1 MESEENDNDIIE
13 VVESKDLLKIPIT
26 YEEKNYLLKI
36 FPSKDNISIIFKL
49 EKEKAQTYYY
59 YGKYDFRSFKQINKK
74 FNTDK
79 NIYNVFLRLK
89 EITQNSECHIERKLM
104 KINIYFTRKNTEFS
118 VNFTVRKKI
127 VAQNRLNFQ
136 LIELIQENKAKIKV
150 MKKQLAKF
158 DKIIQNK
165 NEIIDNINNT
175 FDKITSTVNILN
187 ANLINN
193 DNNDS
198 DNSKSNSISSFDNSS
213 KNSDISFNLKDKE
226 KDFDINKKYIINEK
240 ENLLL
245 KKNLSSNQEIQKQQN
260 EKEKEKEGNKNIN
273 NNSKLDTKNIQNKN
287 FSQNDGKPRI
297 QISQEETLFC
307 FENIDVFRN
316 KKILETLIVF
326 NAITILII
334 MYLLCSVYALRS
346 NLTFEKIKDQE
357 MMKKFAFLSLLD
369 DPGEDDE
376 MGGMRENIVDFQLK
390 NNNNNN
396 NKDDDEEMQYNNNK
410 VRYAIIRKR
419 PKDNNK
425 ELSLLTDEKE
435 KKYLKKRIRRRI
447 RFRIKDINFNLIYNS
462 KESYK
467 FRSFFS
473 SYKDLSDILLLIK
486 TKSGVKF
493 GVFSSSIILY
503 EKNLDNIEGNYAGF
517 IYGSNEQII
526 ESDLNEF
533 ILHYRKY
540 FRNLYDFLEKENI
553 NIKNNNSNTQI
564 HGDIDF
570 FEVYQI
576 IFVR

>member
-1 MESEENDNDIIE
+1 MEQEENDNDIKE

-49 EKEKAQTYYY
+49 EKEKAQTFYYY
-59 YGKYDFRSFKQINKK
+59 AKYDFRSFKQINKK

-89 EITQNSECHIERKLM
+89 EITQNSECNIERKLM

-118 VNFTVRKKI
+118 VNFTVKKKI
-127 VAQNRLNFQ
+127 VAQNRLNYQ
-136 LIELIQENKAKIKV
+136 LIELIQENKAKIKA

-175 FDKITSTVNILN
+175 VDKIATTANILN
-187 ANLINN
+187 TNINNN

-213 KNSDISFNLKDKE
+213 KNSDISYNSKE
-226 KDFDINKKYIINEK
+226 KENDYEINKKYIINEK

-245 KKNLSSNQEIQKQQN
+245 KKNLSSNQENQQN
-260 EKEKEKEGNKNIN
+260 QQEIEGNKNIN
-273 NNSKLDTKNIQNKN
+273 NNRKLNDKNQKNKY
-287 FSQNDGKPRI
+287 FFQNDGKPKI
-297 QISQEETLFC
+297 QIAQEETLFC

-357 MMKKFAFLSLLD
+357 MMKKFVFLSLLD
-369 DPGEDDE
+369 DPGEDE

-396 NKDDDEEMQYNNNK
+396 DDEETPNNNNQK
-410 VRYAIIRKR
+410 IRYAIIRKR
-419 PKDNNK
+419 QKDNNK

-435 KKYLKKRIRRRI
+435 KKYLKKRIRRKV
-447 RFRIKDINFNLIYNS
+447 RFRIKDINFNLVYNS
-462 KESYK
+462 RESYK
-467 FRSFFS
+467 FRSFFNN
-473 SYKDLSDILLLIK
+473 YQELSEILLLIK
-486 TKSGVKF
+486 TKTGVKF
-493 GVFSSSIILY
+493 GIFSSSIILY
-503 EKNLDNIEGNYAGF
+503 EKNLDNIEGNYAGY
-517 IYGSNEQII
+517 IYGNEQII

-533 ILHYRKY
+533 ISHYRKY
-540 FRNLYDFLEKENI
+540 FKNICDFIEKENL
-553 NIKNNNSNTQI
+553 NIKYKNNNTTTQI